1 MENFE
6 GGNICGIVLL
16 VNNPAFSMEKPYELE
31 LFGKPMHN
39 WVSLAF
45 KDSPYQN
52 LVYDPAVTEIVPFI
66 RPYIDR
72 NSRYTVVLYS
82 DTPLFQRKTL
92 LEALKYADSHHLNV
106 CRLTRGWVFN
116 TEYLKTCDKVFA
128 PKTYYFDEEDF
139 LTASDFKQLSL
150 VSDLMR
156 QRILSFHMKNG
167 VYITDPASTFID
179 GDVVIEKNV
188 TIMPGNTLKGRTLIM
203 SGAVLYN
210 SNTIKDSVIAGGAK
224 ITRSELNEC
233 KVGAGT
239 SVGPFAYLRP
249 GAEVGAGCRIG
260 DFVELKKCVIGDGSK
275 VSHLAYVGDAEIG
288 KGCNIGCGVV
298 FVNYDGKNKF
308 RTVVGDNV
316 FVGSNSNIIA
326 PVTIKDGSY
335 IAAGSTIN
343 ENVSGG
349 LAIARARQ
357 VNKPAWTPPRKIE
370 K

>member
-6 GGNICGIVLL
+6 GDSISGIVLL
-16 VNNPAFSMEKPYELE
+16 TKNPAFNMEKPYELE
-31 LFGKPMHN
+31 LFGKPMYN

-45 KDSPYQN
+45 KDSPFQN
-52 LVYDPAVTEIVPFI
+52 LVYEPSVDIVPFI
-66 RPYIDR
+66 KPYIDG

-92 LEALKYADSHHLNV
+92 LEILKYADSHNLNV

-116 TEYLKTCDKVFA
+116 TEYLKTCEKVFA
-128 PKTYYFDEEDF
+128 SKTYYFDEEDF

-156 QRILSFHMKNG
+156 QRILAFHMKNG

-179 GDVVIEKNV
+179 GDVIIEKNV

-203 SGAVLYN
+203 SGATLKQG
-210 SNTIKDSVIAGGAK
+210 NTIRDSVIGSNA
-224 ITRSELNEC
+224 TVLRSELNEC
-233 KVGAGT
+233 KVGEGT
-239 SVGPFAYLRP
+239 TVGPYAYIRP
-249 GAEVGAGCRIG
+249 DVEIGARCRIG
-260 DFVELKKCVIGDGSK
+260 DFVELKKAVIGDGSK

-288 KGCNIGCGVV
+288 KNCNIGCGVV
-298 FVNYDGKNKF
+298 FVNYDGKNKSKS
-308 RTVVGDNV
+308 VVADNV

-326 PVTIKDGSY
+326 PVTLKEGSY

-343 ENVSGG
+343 ESVAGG

-357 VNKPAWTPPRKIE
+357 VNKPQWQPPKKKE